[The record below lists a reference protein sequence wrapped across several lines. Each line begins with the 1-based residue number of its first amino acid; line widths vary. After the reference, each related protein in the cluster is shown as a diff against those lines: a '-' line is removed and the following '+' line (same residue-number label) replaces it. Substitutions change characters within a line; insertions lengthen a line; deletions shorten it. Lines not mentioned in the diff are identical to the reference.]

1 MLPLN
6 LPSYPAKI
14 QVRNGKNV
22 IFDPLRKKY
31 VALTPEEWVR
41 QQLLHH
47 MVEQLAYPSSLIGVE
62 VAITVG
68 EVKKRCDAVVYNQ
81 DLQPLMLIEC
91 KAEKVPITQ
100 KTLDQALT
108 YNRKLNVPYL
118 ILYNGPQTVFVH
130 VPSQS
135 ASSSIPHYSSLI

>member
-1 MLPLN
+1 M
-6 LPSYPAKI
+6 
-14 QVRNGKNV
+14 R
-22 IFDPLRKKY
+22 
-31 VALTPEEWVR
+31 LTPEEWVR

-62 VAITVG
+62 VAIKVG

-91 KAEKVPITQ
+91 KAETVSITQ
-100 KTLDQALT
+100 KTLDQALV

-135 ASSSIPHYSSLI
+135 ASSSIPHYSTLTTEN

>member
-1 MLPLN
+1 MRTRIYN
-6 LPSYPAKI
+6 NKEQI
-14 QVRNGKNV
+14 FCEWRKRWVR
-22 IFDPLRKKY
+22 
-31 VALTPEEWVR
+31 LTPEEWVR
-41 QQLLHH
+41 QQLLHY

-62 VAITVG
+62 VAIIVG

-91 KAEKVPITQ
+91 KAETVPITQ

-135 ASSSIPHYSSLI
+135 ASSSIPHYSTLTTEN